1 TLNTDASSDLYQV
14 QASVSKALFQLPG
27 GPVQLAVGGS
37 LFYEAVDSP
46 SANSDINGPTQ
57 RYFTIN
63 AFGTEG
69 HRTVTSAVGELS
81 VP

>member
-1 TLNTDASSDLYQV
+1 
-14 QASVSKALFQLPG
+14 
-27 GPVQLAVGGS
+27 

-69 HRTVTSAVGELS
+69 HRTVTSAFGELS
-81 VP
+81 VPVFEFLELNASGRYDHYSTGQSNFSPKVGAKIKPFE